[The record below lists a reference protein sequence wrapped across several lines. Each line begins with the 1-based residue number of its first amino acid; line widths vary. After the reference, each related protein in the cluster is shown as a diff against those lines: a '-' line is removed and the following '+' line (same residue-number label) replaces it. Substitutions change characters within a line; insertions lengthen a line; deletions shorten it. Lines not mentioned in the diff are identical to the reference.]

1 MRKCRFC
8 KTLSEEKIELTKI
21 VYPNKIIPEEN
32 RKLML
37 SFYIHKLGGGYYE
50 LHLRNF
56 RTPN

>member
-21 VYPNKIIPEEN
+21 VYPSKIIPEEN

-37 SFYIHKLGGGYYE
+37 SFYIHKLGGV
-50 LHLRNF
+50 L
-56 RTPN
+56 